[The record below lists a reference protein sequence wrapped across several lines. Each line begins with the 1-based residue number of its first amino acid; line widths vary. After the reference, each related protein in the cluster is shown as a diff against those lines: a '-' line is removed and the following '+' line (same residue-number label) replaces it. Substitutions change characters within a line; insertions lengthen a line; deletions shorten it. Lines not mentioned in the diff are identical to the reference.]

1 MKHNIPLL
9 ILPLLAA
16 ADIEAHRMLTIGK
29 QGVTQA
35 SVGSAVIGV
44 SGRLAVKDGT
54 PVDVVTAGL
63 IPVEYG
69 DAIAI
74 GTRVGT
80 DNEGRAFPS
89 DMGGFIALES
99 GETGFIGSVM
109 PILSGLSG

>member
-29 QGVTQA
+29 QGVMHA
-35 SVGSAVIGV
+35 SAGSAVIGI
-44 SGRLAVKDGT
+44 SGSLAVKAGA

-69 DAIAI
+69 AAISA
-74 GTRVGT
+74 GRRVTT
-80 DNEGRAFPS
+80 DDVGRAYPS
-89 DMGGFIALES
+89 DMGGYIAIES
-99 GETGFIGSVM
+99 GEADYIGSVM
-109 PILSGLSG
+109 HVQT